1 MRDSKE
7 TGSARF
13 RLTRRDLVSAA
24 VLGAAATG
32 AAAAGLANPDDEL
45 AWDDME
51 PVAYRRRMPTTP
63 NFPRRIDGY
72 TPYTGQTKC
81 RPIARPG
88 VIGVRDI
95 VLRTYGNRG
104 WRIAARCTGSVSEHY
119 DGRALDVAF
128 NAHNYASRRNATDF
142 LYWMLRT
149 DRHGNGHAMAR
160 RLGVM
165 YIIWNR
171 RIWRSYRPTIGW
183 QPYSGTPNP
192 HTDHIHISFGWWGA
206 LKKTTYWTL
215 PRT

>member
-1 MRDSKE
+1 MSDSKQS
-7 TGSARF
+7 GSARF

-24 VLGAAATG
+24 VLGATAT
-32 AAAAGLANPDDEL
+32 AAGLHTPDESFL
-45 AWDDME
+45 TDDDLE
-51 PVAYRRRMPTTP
+51 PVAYRRRMPSTP
-63 NFPRRIDGY
+63 RFPRQIDGY

-95 VLRTYGNRG
+95 VLRTYGNRTWG
-104 WRIAARCTGSVSEHY
+104 IVARCRGGNVSEHY

-142 LYWMLRT
+142 LFWLLRT
-149 DRHGNGHAMAR
+149 DAYGNGHAMAR

-171 RIWRSYRPTIGW
+171 RIWRAYRPTIGW

-215 PRT
+215 RRT